1 MVLATRIKDAK
12 RQGFI
17 EGEAKGLAA
26 GEAKGETKKSKET
39 AIKMLRKNKPLSE
52 IMEFSGLSK
61 EDIVSLANENGLEV
75 VVA

>member
-17 EGEAKGLAA
+17 EGEAKG
-26 GEAKGETKKSKET
+26 EAKKSKET
-39 AIKMLRKNKPLSE
+39 ALEMLKDKQPLAYIIKYSTLDE
-52 IMEFSGLSK
+52 K
-61 EDIVSLANENGLEV
+61 EVYALAEENGLEV

>member
-26 GEAKGETKKSKET
+26 GEAKGEAKKSKET

-61 EDIVSLANENGLEV
+61 EDIVSLANGNGLEV

>member
-17 EGEAKGLAA
+17 EGEAKG
-26 GEAKGETKKSKET
+26 EAKKSKET